1 MNTYR
6 VVGLWRMRKRFDC
19 VVLDDM
25 QVIQVEQ
32 NLWQCLL
39 QKNRL
44 FSFTTS
50 CHGAHVVSNTS
61 KSNVDDSGGNRNRCI
76 ETRRV
81 A

>member
-1 MNTYR
+1 MNTNR
-6 VVGLWRMRKRFDC
+6 VVGLWRMSKRFDC
-19 VVLDDM
+19 VISDDM

-50 CHGAHVVSNTS
+50 SWCTRS
-61 KSNVDDSGGNRNRCI
+61 KQHLEVKR
-76 ETRRV
+76 
-81 A
+81 

>member
-44 FSFTTS
+44 FSFTS
-50 CHGAHVVSNTS
+50 AHVVSNTS